1 MNEASSIIE
10 RYNVGLASADEAE
23 RDIDHM
29 NMVSD
34 TTTYAIAYDAHGRA
48 SLIRDGRRVQA

>member
-1 MNEASSIIE
+1 MNEARNIIE

-29 NMVSD
+29 NMASD
-34 TTTYAIAYDAHGRA
+34 SHTYAIAYDAHGHA
-48 SLIRDGRRVQA
+48 VLIKDGRRVV